1 MNARR
6 TDFKIILDGTDV
18 TPDMNRDLLSM
29 TYTDN
34 EEDKADDLQLSLA
47 DREWIWLGNWLN
59 NATAGKSAEVSAV
72 IIQKNWESTG
82 GDRVLD
88 CGTFEVDTVSGS
100 GPPAKV
106 NIKAGS
112 IPYKSA
118 LRTQKN
124 TKAWEKIKLSAIAN
138 EIAGKNGLACMFES
152 STDPFYDRKEQMQE
166 SDITFLQRL
175 CKDAGISLKV
185 TAKMVVL
192 FDAADY
198 EQKGAVMTIKRGA
211 ANVSRY
217 SFSTSLHDAAF
228 SSCHVSY
235 TDPKTKTTIEYTYT
249 PRGPTNPG
257 KCWRSTKRFR
267 PARKPASWL

>member
-6 TDFKIILDGTDV
+6 AEIKLFLDGADV
-18 TPDMNRDLLSM
+18 TADINRDLLSM

-72 IIQKNWESTG
+72 IIQKNWESA

-88 CGTFEVDTVSGS
+88 CGTFEVDTVEGS

-112 IPYKSA
+112 IPYKTA
-118 LRTQKN
+118 ARTQKK

-138 EIAGKNGLACMFES
+138 EIAGTLCSKNPKVLA
-152 STDPFYDRKEQMQE
+152 
-166 SDITFLQRL
+166 LL
-175 CKDAGISLKV
+175 
-185 TAKMVVL
+185 
-192 FDAADY
+192 
-198 EQKGAVMTIKRGA
+198 
-211 ANVSRY
+211 
-217 SFSTSLHDAAF
+217 
-228 SSCHVSY
+228 
-235 TDPKTKTTIEYTYT
+235 
-249 PRGPTNPG
+249 
-257 KCWRSTKRFR
+257 
-267 PARKPASWL
+267 

>member
-6 TDFKIILDGTDV
+6 AEIKLFLDGADV
-18 TPDMNRDLLSM
+18 TADINRDLLSM

-72 IIQKNWESTG
+72 IIQKNWESA

-88 CGTFEVDTVSGS
+88 CGTFEVDTVEGS

-112 IPYKSA
+112 IPYKTA
-118 LRTQKN
+118 ARTQKK

-175 CKDAGISLKV
+175 CNCL
-185 TAKMVVL
+185 
-192 FDAADY
+192 
-198 EQKGAVMTIKRGA
+198 
-211 ANVSRY
+211 
-217 SFSTSLHDAAF
+217 
-228 SSCHVSY
+228 
-235 TDPKTKTTIEYTYT
+235 
-249 PRGPTNPG
+249 
-257 KCWRSTKRFR
+257 
-267 PARKPASWL
+267 